1 MAKSISRYLADIS
14 STSGVLD
21 GTLSTAAQTNITS
34 LGTLSSLTVSGAM
47 NGTLSTAAQ
56 PNITSVGTLT
66 TLAMGGNITRTGDL
80 TLDVSGNIYLD
91 ADGTNIFLQDGGT
104 SFANFFGTNTDFY
117 IKSVVSDKD
126 MIFQGNDGGNAI
138 TALTLDMSEAG
149 AAAFNS
155 FITTTGV
162 YGKGDTNSGIQFDGS
177 DVVTLHTAGAER
189 MRISSGGQVGIGVN
203 STEGILNLPTNS
215 NLTWSTDYSAIGS
228 IKNSQALLL
237 GNNIKAGATNN
248 TVVRHANGTDAGT
261 FIALTYNKGVTFHTG
276 ITTTLDAEVAE
287 TTNERVRIDT
297 TGNVGIGLDSPT
309 AKLHIEVADN
319 TEFLKATITGNEA
332 WAFKG
337 ASGSGAMDY
346 VSFGISGG
354 TQAMTWQEG
363 GNVGIGTNF
372 TGGNASS
379 IMTAPL
385 NIKLT
390 SGSTAPIVTL
400 NLEHS
405 NNTSLVEQRIQ
416 FNIGDDGTADSYSNA
431 GYIAVGKANAYVTD
445 DTRDSY
451 LSFATAEN
459 AVQSEKMRID
469 HNGVIRIGTHAQ
481 LSHPNTYSYQTLKVQ
496 NSGDVQACL
505 DLHKSDGNK
514 VGTFYG
520 DQNHNQ
526 GFLSSTYGWVL
537 KVDNSGN
544 VMPTGYIGLG
554 GSASPSNNCQLSHPS
569 TSTWQTLKIK
579 NIDDSTQV
587 AIEMHSSQDTK
598 RCIVYGATDYYGFLT
613 QSAGWSLKGDSS
625 GNWVATGT
633 ITGSSDIRLK
643 EKINTIPNA
652 LEKVTKLRGV
662 EYTRIS
668 TQEKEIGVIAQ
679 EVKEVVP
686 ELVSI
691 TDGRTEADPDALQD
705 LHTMK
710 YQNTV
715 ALLIEAIKELKAEVD
730 ELKGKK

>member
-1 MAKSISRYLADIS
+1 
-14 STSGVLD
+14 
-21 GTLSTAAQTNITS
+21 
-34 LGTLSSLTVSGAM
+34 
-47 NGTLSTAAQ
+47 
-56 PNITSVGTLT
+56 
-66 TLAMGGNITRTGDL
+66 MGGNITRTGDL

-126 MIFQGNDGGNAI
+126 MIFQGNDGGSAI

-155 FITTTGV
+155 SITTTGV

-287 TTNERVRIDT
+287 TTNERVRID
-297 TGNVGIGLDSPT
+297 
-309 AKLHIEVADN
+309 
-319 TEFLKATITGNEA
+319 
-332 WAFKG
+332 
-337 ASGSGAMDY
+337 ASGL
-346 VSFGISGG
+346 
-354 TQAMTWQEG
+354 
-363 GNVGIGTNF
+363 VGIGTTSPGSYNANADDLVVF
-372 TGGNASS
+372 NDNVHAGMTIAGGTNDYGNIYFAQGTSGSDAYRGYIQYGHSATTDTNYRDVMLFGTATLERMRIDSSGKVGISTDFSGGNASS
-379 IMTAPL
+379 VMTAPL

-469 HNGVIRIGTHAQ
+469 SNGTIRIGTHAQ

-505 DLHKSDGNK
+505 DLHKSDGTK

-520 DQNHNQ
+520 DTNHNQ
-526 GFLSSTYGWVL
+526 GFLSSGYGWVL

-544 VMPTGYIGLG
+544 VMPMASLGL
-554 GSASPSNNCQLSHPS
+554 A
-569 TSTWQTLKIK
+569 
-579 NIDDSTQV
+579 
-587 AIEMHSSQDTK
+587 
-598 RCIVYGATDYYGFLT
+598 GATNTGLSCELYHPNT
-613 QSAGWSLKGDSS
+613 SA
-625 GNWVATGT
+625 
-633 ITGSSDIRLK
+633 
-643 EKINTIPNA
+643 
-652 LEKVTKLRGV
+652 
-662 EYTRIS
+662 
-668 TQEKEIGVIAQ
+668 
-679 EVKEVVP
+679 
-686 ELVSI
+686 
-691 TDGRTEADPDALQD
+691 
-705 LHTMK
+705 
-710 YQNTV
+710 
-715 ALLIEAIKELKAEVD
+715 
-730 ELKGKK
+730 